1 MRAIMHAMSELPK
14 FEILAPRPAAHAHH
28 GTGHSHDS
36 GHLHAPVSFG
46 YAFAVGILLNGGF
59 VVGEFIYGLLINS
72 VALLAD
78 AGHNLFDVLG
88 LLAAWSAYI
97 LAKRAPTSRYT
108 YGFKSSTILAA
119 LFNCV
124 LLLVAVGAI
133 GWEAAQRLR
142 APVEVPGFWVMVVA
156 AIGIFTNGATALLF
170 MRGRQDDIN
179 IRGAYLHMA
188 GDAAVAAGVV
198 LAGFLMI
205 RTGWLWLDPLTSLVI
220 VAVIVWSSWSLMT
233 EALAMSMKAVPS
245 KINPDD
251 VRKFL
256 AGQRGVASVHD
267 LHIWAT
273 STTDTA
279 LTAHLV
285 MPNGHPGDQFLA
297 MLCEELEHHHGIGH
311 STLQIETSSNTVCAA
326 PCDVAA

>member
-1 MRAIMHAMSELPK
+1 MNELPK
-14 FEILAPRPAAHAHH
+14 FEIVAPKPAAHTHDH
-28 GTGHSHDS
+28 GDHSHEHGLGHSHVP
-36 GHLHAPVSFG
+36 ASFG
-46 YAFAVGILLNGGF
+46 YAFAFGILLNGGF
-59 VVGEFIYGLLINS
+59 VVGEVIYGFLINS

-88 LLAAWSAYI
+88 LLAAWIATVM
-97 LAKRAPTSRYT
+97 AKRAPTARYT
-108 YGFKSSTILAA
+108 YGFKSGTILAA
-119 LFNCV
+119 LFNCT
-124 LLLVAVGAI
+124 LLLIAVGAI
-133 GWEAAQRLR
+133 SWEAVQRFSN
-142 APVEVPGFWVMVVA
+142 PVEVPGFWVMVVA

-198 LAGFLMI
+198 VAGLAMV
-205 RTGWLWLDPLTSLVI
+205 RTGWLWIDPLTSLLI
-220 VAVIVWSSWSLMT
+220 AAVIVWSSWSLLT

-245 KINPDD
+245 RINPDE
-251 VRKFL
+251 VRAFL
-256 AGQRGVASVHD
+256 AAQRGVASVHD

-285 MPNGHPGDQFLA
+285 MPSGHPGDKFLA
-297 MLCEELEHHHGIGH
+297 MVCDELEHHHGIGH
-311 STLQIETSSNTVCAA
+311 STLQIETSTDVACAA
-326 PCDVAA
+326 QCDVAA

>member
-1 MRAIMHAMSELPK
+1 MNELSK
-14 FEILAPRPAAHAHH
+14 FKIVQPLKPAAAKSDAHGH
-28 GTGHSHDS
+28 DHDDHHGHSH
-36 GHLHAPVSFG
+36 APASFG
-46 YAFAVGILLNGGF
+46 FAFAFGILLNGGF

-88 LLAAWSAYI
+88 LLAAWGAYI
-97 LAKRAPTSRYT
+97 LAKRAPTARYT

-119 LFNCV
+119 LFNCM
-124 LLLVAVGAI
+124 LLLIAVGGI
-133 GWEAAQRLR
+133 GWEAIIRLR

-156 AIGIFTNGATALLF
+156 AIGIFTNGITAVLF

-198 LAGFLMI
+198 VAGFLMTK
-205 RTGWLWLDPLTSLVI
+205 TGWLWLDPLTSLLI
-220 VAVIVWSSWSLMT
+220 VAVIVWSSWSLLR
-233 EALAMSMKAVPS
+233 ESLALSMKAVPAQ
-245 KINPDD
+245 INPDD
-251 VRKFL
+251 VRRFL
-256 AGQRGVASVHD
+256 SSQRGVASVHD

-285 MPNGHPGDQFLA
+285 MPDGHPGDRFLA
-297 MLCEELEHHHGIGH
+297 MICEELEHHHQIGH
-311 STLQIETSSNTVCAA
+311 ATLQVETST
-326 PCDVAA
+326 DVACATHCEAAA

>member
-1 MRAIMHAMSELPK
+1 MSELPK
-14 FEILAPRPAAHAHH
+14 FEIVAPKPAAHTHDH
-28 GTGHSHDS
+28 GDHDHSHGPGHSH
-36 GHLHAPVSFG
+36 APASFG
-46 YAFAVGILLNGGF
+46 YAFAFGILLNGGF
-59 VVGEFIYGLLINS
+59 VVGEVIYGFIINS

-88 LLAAWSAYI
+88 LLAAWSAYM
-97 LAKRAPTSRYT
+97 LAKRPSTARYT

-119 LFNCV
+119 LFNCM

-142 APVEVPGFWVMVVA
+142 SPVEVPGFWVMVVA

-179 IRGAYLHMA
+179 MRGAYLHMA
-188 GDAAVAAGVV
+188 GDAAGAAGVV
-198 LAGFLMI
+198 VAGFLMI
-205 RTGWLWLDPLTSLVI
+205 KTGWLWLDPLTSLVI
-220 VAVIVWSSWSLMT
+220 VIVIVLSSWNLLT
-233 EALAMSMKAVPS
+233 EAVAMSMKAVPS
-245 KINPDD
+245 RINPDD
-251 VRKFL
+251 VRSFL
-256 AGQRGVASVHD
+256 AAQRGVASVHD

-285 MPNGHPGDQFLA
+285 MPAGHPGDRFLA
-297 MLCEELEHHHGIGH
+297 MICSELEHHHGIGH
-311 STLQIETSSNTVCAA
+311 STLQIETSTDVACAA
-326 PCDVAA
+326 QCDVAA

>member
-1 MRAIMHAMSELPK
+1 MSELPK
-14 FEILAPRPAAHAHH
+14 FEIIAPKPAVHGHDHH
-28 GTGHSHDS
+28 GHGSGHSH
-36 GHLHAPVSFG
+36 APASFG
-46 YAFAVGILLNGGF
+46 YAFAFGILLNGGF
-59 VVGEFIYGLLINS
+59 VIGEFIYGLIINS

-133 GWEAAQRLR
+133 SWEAVQRLR

-156 AIGIFTNGATALLF
+156 GIGIFTNGATALVF

-198 LAGFLMI
+198 IAGFLMI
-205 RTGWLWLDPLTSLVI
+205 KTGWLWLDPLTSLVI
-220 VAVIVWSSWSLMT
+220 VAVIVWSSWSLMI

-245 KINPDD
+245 KISPDE

-256 AGQRGVASVHD
+256 ASQRGVAAVHD

-285 MPNGHPGDQFLA
+285 MPGGHPGDQFLA
-297 MLCEELEHHHGIGH
+297 MICSELEHHHGIGH
-311 STLQIETSSNTVCAA
+311 STLQIETSSDTVCAA
-326 PCDVAA
+326 HCDVAA